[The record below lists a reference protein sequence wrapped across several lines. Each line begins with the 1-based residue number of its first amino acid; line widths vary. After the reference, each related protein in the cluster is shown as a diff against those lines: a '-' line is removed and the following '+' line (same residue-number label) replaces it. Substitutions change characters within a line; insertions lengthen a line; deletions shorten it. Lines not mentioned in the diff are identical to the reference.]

1 MRTKLR
7 FSIHFII
14 GLVAWMVGLGF
25 IMLLAMEWIFPL
37 IGLTEDHRHYD
48 LYVLMVF
55 ILNIALCSI
64 LFSWYFGG
72 PIAFM
77 MTWIADLSNGKLE
90 PPGVMSQVYNKN
102 DKLKHR
108 FRLYGDL
115 IGNIYTL
122 SSSLKEAKQ
131 EREKLEEA
139 KKDWV
144 AGISHD
150 IKTPLT
156 YVTGYSALLLNEDYV
171 WSEEEK
177 TTFLKEIQMKGQH
190 METLIEDI
198 NLSFQMNNDQST
210 PPIQLRPVNMIE
222 FLQRLIAD
230 VANDPRASS
239 YGLSFDTAEQ
249 SMELLVDEKLMY
261 RVLQN
266 LLLNAIIHNEAGTSI
281 HVTLKKESQQFAEIK
296 ISDDGA
302 GMDQDTLN
310 NLFQKYYR
318 SKTATASKSG
328 TGLGMSIVKSL
339 ILAHGGFLTID
350 SELSRGTVICIQLP
364 IRLQM
369 KSIS

>member
-7 FSIHFII
+7 FGIHFII
-14 GLVAWMVGLGF
+14 GLVAWMVSLGL

-37 IGLTEDHRHYD
+37 IGLTEDQRYYD

-55 ILNIALCSI
+55 MLYITVCSI

-72 PIAFM
+72 PLRFM
-77 MTWIADLSNGKLE
+77 MAWIANLSNGNLE
-90 PPGVMSQVYNKN
+90 APSTINQAYNKN
-102 DKLKHR
+102 HKLKQR
-108 FRLYGDL
+108 YRLYGDL
-115 IGNIYTL
+115 INNIYSL
-122 SSSLKEAKQ
+122 SSSLKQANQ

-156 YVTGYSALLLNEDYV
+156 YVTGYSTLLLNEEYV

-177 TTFLKEIQMKGQH
+177 KTFLKEIQMKGQH
-190 METLIEDI
+190 IEALIEDI
-198 NLSFQMNNDQST
+198 NLSFQMNNDQSS
-210 PPIQLRPVNMIE
+210 PPIQLNPVNMLE

-239 YGLSFDTAEQ
+239 YELSFDTEEPR
-249 SMELLVDEKLMY
+249 MELLVDEKLLY

-266 LLLNAIIHNEAGTSI
+266 LLMNAIIHNEAGTSI
-281 HVTLKKESQQFAEIK
+281 HVTLKKESDQFAEIK
-296 ISDDGA
+296 IADDGA

-310 NLFQKYYR
+310 NLFKKYYR
-318 SKTATASKSG
+318 SKSSNASKSG

-339 ILAHGGFLTID
+339 ILAHGGFLTVD
-350 SELSRGTVICIQLP
+350 SELTKGTVIYIRLP
-364 IRLQM
+364 IHDRDEN
-369 KSIS
+369 